1 MVGDGPQ
8 APVASIRS
16 SKCELQNFFII
27 KVLNKFLDMNVA
39 AFIAD
44 RIYKLNCFHHVVI
57 DNDVNNY
64 QFKMKIKKNLFNKK
78 FKNLFNKKEHF

>member
-1 MVGDGPQ
+1 M
-8 APVASIRS
+8 
-16 SKCELQNFFII
+16 LQ
-27 KVLNKFLDMNVA
+27 LLL
-39 AFIAD
+39 
-44 RIYKLNCFHHVVI
+44 RIVYYELNCFHHVVI